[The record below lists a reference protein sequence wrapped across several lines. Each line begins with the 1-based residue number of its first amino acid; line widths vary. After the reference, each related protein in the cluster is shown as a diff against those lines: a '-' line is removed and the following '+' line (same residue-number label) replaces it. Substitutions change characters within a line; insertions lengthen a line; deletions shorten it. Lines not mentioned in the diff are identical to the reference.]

1 MRAGS
6 GPGAQRAVALVSF
19 AESALLPLPV
29 DAITLPVM
37 LADRARLWRTVAN
50 AALFSVLGGLA
61 GYGLGL
67 LLYET
72 VVTWL
77 IDLYGWQESF
87 AALQADF
94 HARGLLIVLI
104 GALSPIP
111 FKLIAIASG
120 VERLDLALFLLAAVA
135 GRGARFTA
143 FGLLVWRFGPAVRR
157 ILDRHAGW
165 IGWLV
170 LALLVGGFLAVE
182 WVF

>member
-29 DAITLPVM
+29 DAVTLPVM
-37 LADRARLWRTVAN
+37 LADRAALWRTVVTASV
-50 AALFSVLGGLA
+50 FSVLGGFA
-61 GYGLGL
+61 GYLLGL

-72 VVTWL
+72 VVAWL
-77 IDLYGWQESF
+77 IALYDWQEAF
-87 AALQADF
+87 AGLKADF
-94 HARGLLIVLI
+94 HERGVLIVLI

-120 VERLDLALFLLAAVA
+120 VERLDLGLFLLTAAA
-135 GRGARFTA
+135 GRGLRFAA

-157 ILDRHAGW
+157 LLDRHAGR

-182 WVF
+182 WLL